1 MKKNRIVLALCG
13 LVFGT
18 IVCPKVSSNLFSDV
32 DLIGSTVRADGETVE
47 INETNFPDDVFREYV
62 RQFDKNDDSE
72 FSQEELDAV
81 VWITLGGG
89 DRKATSL
96 KGLEFFTKLTQLS
109 CENASLTSLDV
120 SNNLELDYLK
130 CQGNKLTSL
139 DVSKNTKLVNLY
151 CGYNQLTELDVSNN
165 PLLTGLGCSNNQ
177 ISNLNLEN
185 NTKLNHLSCHDN
197 PITYLDVRQCDELVD
212 MFNNSYRF
220 FSCENSSSREYFVCY
235 NSNTYPFGSMT
246 FPFGTELIARDPGL
260 PTPSPISGSIKIDEK
275 NFEDA
280 YFRDLVTQFDTDHN
294 QYLSPEEIQAVTE
307 MSVGYGC
314 IQSLK
319 GLEFFTNLENLYCYG
334 TKVKNLDLSGN
345 KLLKFVWCGDDKNP
359 GSYPLE
365 QQLQT
370 INIRENDK
378 LESLYLCGNQL
389 TSLDLSGNPKLS
401 YLACSYNQLTEL
413 DISHCDELKKVYA
426 TPKSESDWGGYCYS
440 LKDQEVNIYLEIDQ
454 SVRIITKDSSVT
466 KTPTNSVTKT
476 PTKTVTKTPTK
487 TVTKT
492 PTKSVTKTPTKMVTK
507 APTKAPTT
515 VPANGTIG
523 DFVERLYTVALNR
536 ASEKAGKDYWIDEI
550 TSGRRTG
557 GDCAHYFLIDA
568 PEFLNRKLSVEA
580 FVETLYRTFFGRNS
594 ESAGKAYWVSEIKD
608 GRKTRADVI
617 NGFIDSTEWCN
628 ICARYGVRSGA
639 PSAKAE
645 IPSPN
650 AKGFATRLYTCC
662 LGRDPEEGGLKYWS
676 LALTNL
682 EKTGAEAAKQFFES
696 EEFQNMRTSNTEYV
710 TRLYRTFMGREP
722 ETDGLNYW
730 VGELVKGRS
739 RLYVMA
745 GFASS
750 QEFTNICKKYGIER
764 GEIIVSEKDKNAAT
778 VTPTPKVEKS
788 IKINATNFP
797 DSVFCEFVKQ
807 YDTDNNGWLSSG
819 ERTAVKTLDC
829 HGKRIESLKGIE
841 FFDKLTALY
850 CYECLLSELDLSK
863 CTNLEEVC
871 CGNNYLE
878 KLDVTNCSNL
888 KKLNCYRNAL
898 ASVNVSNNFA
908 LEELNC
914 DQNMMQSLDVTKNPA
929 LIYLDCHSTQILSL
943 DVTKNS
949 KLIYLDC
956 ARTRLTKL
964 DLSNNAELESL
975 SCLGNDISTLDITHN
990 TKLRTCYCEE
1000 NKLSELD
1007 LSKNASLETLLC
1019 FCNKLTSLDV
1029 SKNVALK
1036 YLDCSQNEI
1045 TSLNVSDNVNLN
1057 LLYCFDNVLTK
1068 LDLSKNSLLQELCCD
1083 KNYFTALDVSNN
1095 TKLYRLDCGD
1105 NYMYSIDL
1113 SNVPILLDVYL
1124 NGQKSSKQP
1133 NYGWYY
1139 FDGDKKGL
1147 LIIDNKVN
1155 VITEP
1160 ENGVVINATN
1170 FPDVKFREYVKAFDG
1185 NRSGELSKKELADV
1199 THIDVCEEDIAS
1211 LKGIEYFTALTTLYC
1226 DCNNLASL
1234 DLTHNTKLT
1243 SLSCSENKLA
1253 SLDLTHNTKLTYLNC
1268 YDNKLTSLDISRNT
1282 ELTNLDCGD
1291 NELTSLNVSSCLYLK
1306 YLTCYYNSLKS
1317 LDVTNNPALE
1327 ILECSS
1333 NQLTSLDVSRNPQL
1347 FDLFCDDNQL
1357 ISLDVSQNTELTIL
1371 RCDSNELTSLD
1382 VSNNRKLTRLECSQN
1397 HLTSLNVSRNPEL
1410 CYFICY
1416 DNKIKQLNIGNCS
1429 ELLEMCSEYGLN
1441 LVDEK
1446 KHYKC
1451 YGEFRDSVGE
1461 IREVVYFY
1469 VDSDVNITPK
1479 VT

>member
-1 MKKNRIVLALCG
+1 MKKNRIVLVLCG

-18 IVCPKVSSNLFSDV
+18 IVCPKVSSNLFPDV

-109 CENASLTSLDV
+109 CGDASLTSLDV
-120 SNNLELDYLK
+120 SNNLELDYLR
-130 CQGNKLTSL
+130 CQGNKLASL

-151 CGYNQLTELDVSNN
+151 CGNNQLTELDVSNN

-177 ISNLNLEN
+177 ISNLNLGN
-185 NTKLNHLSCHDN
+185 NTELRYLRCHDN
-197 PITYLDVRQCDELVD
+197 PITYLDVRQCDKLVD

-220 FSCENSSSREYFVCY
+220 FSCEDSSSREYFVCY

-294 QYLSPEEIQAVTE
+294 QYLSPEEIQAVAE

-314 IQSLK
+314 IRSLK
-319 GLEFFTNLENLYCYG
+319 GLEFFTNLKKLYCYG

-345 KLLKFVWCGDDKNP
+345 KLLKLVWCGDDKNP

-401 YLACSYNQLTEL
+401 YLVCSYNQLTEL

-426 TPKSESDWGGYCYS
+426 TPKRKCDSDWGGYCYS
-440 LKDQEVNIYLEIDQ
+440 INDQDVNIYLEFDQ
-454 SVRIITKDSSVT
+454 SVKIITKGSSVT
-466 KTPTNSVTKT
+466 KTPTKS
-476 PTKTVTKTPTK
+476 VTKTPTK

-764 GEIIVSEKDKNAAT
+764 GEIIVSEKDKNVAT
-778 VTPTPKVEKS
+778 VTPTPKTEKS

-797 DSVFCEFVKQ
+797 DSVFREFVKQ
-807 YDTDNNGWLSSG
+807 YDMDNNGWLSKK

-841 FFDKLTALY
+841 FFDELTS
-850 CYECLLSELDLSK
+850 LSCER
-863 CTNLEEVC
+863 
-871 CGNNYLE
+871 NN
-878 KLDVTNCSNL
+878 
-888 KKLNCYRNAL
+888 
-898 ASVNVSNNFA
+898 
-908 LEELNC
+908 
-914 DQNMMQSLDVTKNPA
+914 
-929 LIYLDCHSTQILSL
+929 
-943 DVTKNS
+943 
-949 KLIYLDC
+949 
-956 ARTRLTKL
+956 LTKL

-975 SCLGNDISTLDITHN
+975 FCFGNEISTLDITHN
-990 TKLRTCYCEE
+990 TKLRTCWCEE

-1007 LSKNASLETLLC
+1007 LSKNTSLETLLC
-1019 FCNKLTSLDV
+1019 FCNELTSLDV

-1045 TSLNVSDNVNLN
+1045 TSLSVNKNVNLE

-1068 LDLSKNSLLQELCCD
+1068 LDLSKNASLKELCCG
-1083 KNYFTALDVSNN
+1083 KNFFTALNVSKN
-1095 TKLYRLDCGD
+1095 TALYRLECGD

-1147 LIIDNKVN
+1147 LVIDNKVN

-1170 FPDVKFREYVKAFDG
+1170 FPDVEFREYVKVFDS
-1185 NRSGELSKKELADV
+1185 NKSGELSLKELADV
-1199 THIDVCEEDIAS
+1199 TSIDVYDMNISS
-1211 LKGIEYFTALTTLYC
+1211 LKGIECFSALTSL
-1226 DCNNLASL
+1226 DCECNSLTSL
-1234 DLTHNTKLT
+1234 DLSHNTKLT
-1243 SLSCSENKLA
+1243 TLDCSE
-1253 SLDLTHNTKLTYLNC
+1253 
-1268 YDNKLTSLDISRNT
+1268 NKLTSLDLSHNTKLTTLYCRENKLTSLDLSRNT
-1282 ELTNLDCGD
+1282 ELEGLECDD
-1291 NELTSLNVSSCLYLK
+1291 NELTSLNVSNCSKLTSI
-1306 YLTCYYNSLKS
+1306 TCYGNLLKT

-1327 ILECSS
+1327 ILWCAC
-1333 NQLTSLDVSRNPQL
+1333 NKLTSLDVSRNPKL
-1347 FDLFCDDNQL
+1347 FDLGCFDNQL
-1357 ISLDVSQNTELTIL
+1357 TFLDVSKNLDLYELL
-1371 RCDSNELTSLD
+1371 CESNELASLD
-1382 VSNNRKLTRLECSQN
+1382 ISNNRKLQRLNCSQN
-1397 HLTSLNVSRNPEL
+1397 HLTSLDVSKNSEL
-1410 CYFICY
+1410 CYLVCY
-1416 DNKIKQLNIGNCS
+1416 DNGIKQLNINSCS
-1429 ELLEMCSEYGLN
+1429 ELLEMCSEYGLK

-1451 YGEFRDSVGE
+1451 ASEYRDSVGD
-1461 IREVVYFY
+1461 IREAIYFY